1 MDDKTMCLD
10 KSIVRFLCNV
20 YFTTGEND
28 FEKASFRAYLDFCR
42 TIKFKDD
49 YKGDKKEKEKEDI
62 KKAVSRLIENFVKT
76 IEHTPD
82 VFDNIDDK
90 NDNIIN
96 SHKKLCR
103 MIINKFSEFTQPNTF
118 TYGHAQKWV
127 NMTLKYLY
135 VLDKCKERS
144 TYDAIVSYFHVPID
158 NIILDMCSNPE
169 EHNKNLPEGMQAL
182 PEGFSVKREGEEK
195 DAWSTWKDYTYD
207 SYREKLEGQIK
218 TCYGENTPP
227 LIWELENWAPKKDI

>member
-1 MDDKTMCLD
+1 MDDKTICLD

-20 YFTTGEND
+20 YFTTGESD

-49 YKGDKKEKEKEDI
+49 YKGDKKKNEKDELKKEIAKLFEKFENKIRENPNTFDKEDDR
-62 KKAVSRLIENFVKT
+62 K
-76 IEHTPD
+76 
-82 VFDNIDDK
+82 DNSID
-90 NDNIIN
+90 

-103 MIINKFSEFTQPNTF
+103 IITERFSVITEPKTF

-135 VLDKCKERS
+135 VLDKCKDEKN
-144 TYDAIVSYFHVPID
+144 YDDIISYFHIPID

-169 EHNKNLPEGMQAL
+169 KHNENLPEEQQL
-182 PEGFSVKREGEEK
+182 PPEFKVKREDKET
-195 DAWSTWKDYTYD
+195 DAWSTWDYNTYM

-218 TCYGENTPP
+218 TCYGENKPP